1 MLITFHFYRAV
12 WKCKKAGTLTYQLL
26 AKGNSEEQQMNRMK
40 WTWFFL
46 KSCIVFM
53 LYIANAIS
61 ADEFGGPYRCSD
73 GANHAHVQ
81 VTQSDISL
89 EDLPPVGGVIT
100 TITTSPIEI
109 TCDLHYSNV
118 GGQFR
123 YFFVTSYYPTVA
135 PGGDPTVCVI
145 PEFPG
150 VGMRLYRSS
159 GTALPCGA
167 EPWATGTSTTI
178 LAFAHLAGQHRNYT
192 VDYGD
197 QVLAELVRIG
207 DINPGTY
214 TLNRVQNLAQ
224 WGTFNTGRSMWA
236 FGATSGYIHRID
248 SGNTITVSEAT
259 CSLMPFNETFD
270 LGLLEKANNAAIQ
283 PFKIHLDGCSAREDV
298 EEFKTKA
305 TLSFIP
311 NNAEVT
317 MDGRI
322 GNCDR
327 EECAE
332 NVFIRLKDWQGNPII
347 AGEGVGRDYELS
359 NQGFANPMI
368 PFEFQFDAFI
378 DTETATAGIIDVSI
392 TILLKVK

>member
-1 MLITFHFYRAV
+1 MEIKQ
-12 WKCKKAGTLTYQLL
+12 WIG
-26 AKGNSEEQQMNRMK
+26 
-40 WTWFFL
+40 FFF
-46 KSCIVFM
+46 KSAIVFIFC
-53 LYIANAIS
+53 IANGKS
-61 ADEFGGPYRCSD
+61 AEFGGPYRCSD
-73 GANHAHVQ
+73 GANHAYVQ

-89 EDLPPVGGVIT
+89 SNLPLVGGVIT

-109 TCDLHYSNV
+109 TCDQHNSTR
-118 GGQFR
+118 GGRFR
-123 YFFVTSYYPTVA
+123 YYLVPSYYPTVA

-150 VGMRLYRSS
+150 VGMRLYHPN
-159 GTALPCGA
+159 GNALPCGSQPPSSGSA
-167 EPWATGTSTTI
+167 NTNLI
-178 LAFAHLAGQHRNYT
+178 FADLVRQHRNYT

-207 DINPGTY
+207 DITPGTY

-224 WGTFNTGRSMWA
+224 WGTFNTGRSMWVK
-236 FGATSGYIHRID
+236 GGTSGYIHQID
-248 SGNTITVSEAT
+248 SGRFITVSETT
-259 CSLMPFNETFD
+259 CSLMPLNETFD
-270 LGLLEKANNAAIQ
+270 LGTLEKQDNAAIQ
-283 PFKIHLDGCSAREDV
+283 PFKIFLNDCSAREDV

-327 EECAE
+327 DECAE

-347 AGEGVGRDYELS
+347 AGEGVGREYALS
-359 NQGFANPMI
+359 TQGFANPMI

-378 DTETATAGIIDVSI
+378 DTETATGGIIDVSI

>member
-1 MLITFHFYRAV
+1 
-12 WKCKKAGTLTYQLL
+12 
-26 AKGNSEEQQMNRMK
+26 
-40 WTWFFL
+40 
-46 KSCIVFM
+46 M

-61 ADEFGGPYRCSD
+61 ANEFGGPYRCDD
-73 GANHAHVQ
+73 GANLAHVQ

-89 EDLPPVGGVIT
+89 SNLPPEGGVIT

-109 TCDLHYSNV
+109 TCEHHNSTR
-118 GGQFR
+118 GGDVRF
-123 YFFVTSYYPTVA
+123 YLVPSYYPTIA

-150 VGMRLYRSS
+150 VGMRLYNPN
-159 GTALPCGA
+159 GTALPCGSQPA
-167 EPWATGTSTTI
+167 VSAPTDINLIYANLGPE
-178 LAFAHLAGQHRNYT
+178 HRTYT

-207 DINPGTY
+207 DITPGTY
-214 TLNRVQNLAQ
+214 TLNRVQNMAK
-224 WGTFNTGRSMWA
+224 WGSFNTGRTLWVM
-236 FGATSGYIHRID
+236 GATAGYIHIID
-248 SGNTITVSEAT
+248 SGRSITVSEAT
-259 CSLMPFNETFD
+259 CSLRPLNETFD
-270 LGLLEKANNAAIQ
+270 LGTLEKQDNAAIQ
-283 PFKIHLDGCSAREDV
+283 PFKIYLNDCSAREDV

-332 NVFIRLKDWQGNPII
+332 NVFIRLKDWQGNPIL

-378 DTETATAGIIDVSI
+378 DTETATGGIIDVSI